1 MTILVVNGPNLNLL
15 GQREPAIYG
24 SATLDDI
31 ERAVR
36 ERARE
41 LGASVDFFQSNSEG
55 GLIDYLQSN
64 ASSASGVILNGG
76 GFTHTSVALRDCIAS
91 VSLPVV
97 EVHLSNIHAREEFRR
112 TSLTAPVARG
122 IISGL
127 GPRGYILALEYLV
140 AEENAA

>member
-24 SATLDDI
+24 SATLADI

-36 ERARE
+36 ERADN

-55 GLIDYLQSN
+55 GLIDYLQAN
-64 ASSASGVILNGG
+64 VASASGVILNGG

-91 VSLPVV
+91 VGIPVV

-112 TSLTAPVARG
+112 TSLTAPIARG

>member
-36 ERARE
+36 KRADE
-41 LGASVDFFQSNSEG
+41 IGASVDFFQSNSEG
-55 GLIDYLQSN
+55 GLIDHLQAN
-64 ASSASGVILNGG
+64 AASATGVILNGG

-91 VSLPVV
+91 ISLPVV

-127 GPRGYILALEYLV
+127 GPHGYILALEYLV

>member
-24 SATLDDI
+24 NATLADI

-36 ERARE
+36 DRATE
-41 LGASVDFFQSNSEG
+41 LGASVDCFQSNSEG
-55 GLIDYLQSN
+55 GLIDYLQAN
-64 ASSASGVILNGG
+64 AAAASGVILNGG
-76 GFTHTSVALRDCIAS
+76 GLTHTSVALRDCIAAIG
-91 VSLPVV
+91 LPVV
-97 EVHLSNIHAREEFRR
+97 EVHLSNIHAREAFRS
-112 TSLTAPVARG
+112 TSLTAPVTRG

-127 GPRGYILALEYLV
+127 GPRGYILALEYLI

>member
-24 SATLDDI
+24 SATLADI
-31 ERAVR
+31 ERSVR
-36 ERARE
+36 ERAAE

-55 GLIDYLQSN
+55 GLIDYLQAN
-64 ASSASGVILNGG
+64 AESASGVILNGG

-91 VSLPVV
+91 VGIPVV

-127 GPRGYILALEYLV
+127 GARGYILALEYLV

>member
-24 SATLDDI
+24 SATLADV

-36 ERARE
+36 ERATE

-55 GLIDYLQSN
+55 GLIDYLQAN
-64 ASSASGVILNGG
+64 GASASGVILNGG
-76 GFTHTSVALRDCIAS
+76 GFTHTSVALRDCIAALG
-91 VSLPVV
+91 LPVV

-112 TSLTAPVARG
+112 NSLTAPVARG

-127 GPRGYILALEYLV
+127 GLRGYVLALEYLI